1 MQGNIFV
8 ERDLL
13 EERMEPGASFALFL
27 ALWPPNVNWI
37 TGLLKLLALSSVWE
51 LFVKMSFERW
61 PLG

>member
-27 ALWPPNVNWI
+27 ALWPPNVNRI
-37 TGLLKLLALSSVWE
+37 TGLLKLLALSSA
-51 LFVKMSFERW
+51 
-61 PLG
+61 